1 MSVKTILVALNDVD
15 SVERTIAI
23 AAELGGRFDAHVIGM
38 FIIPAI
44 EIYPDIGMQMT
55 ALDYEGH
62 RSSYLNE
69 ADGIKK
75 KFEEEMR
82 RQGVRNEWR
91 IADIKS
97 SRIADGIV
105 EHAFQ
110 SDLVIVPQGLE
121 KLLSRIEAD
130 FTAHI
135 VMESGRP
142 VLIIPAYGD
151 FTKIGQQVLVAW
163 NGTRESARSVFDALP
178 LMKDA
183 KNVTLSWL
191 NAKDDLING
200 ETLPGTEMAVTL
212 ARHNIKAT
220 AQSVPTGDLP
230 TGEALLSHANDIGAD
245 LLVMGAYG
253 HSRLREFVFGG
264 ATRTILDSMTI
275 PVLMSH

>member
-1 MSVKTILVALNDVD
+1 
-15 SVERTIAI
+15 
-23 AAELGGRFDAHVIGM
+23 
-38 FIIPAI
+38 
-44 EIYPDIGMQMT
+44 MQIT

-62 RSSYLNE
+62 RSSYLKE
-69 ADGIKK
+69 ANGIKE

-82 RQGVRNEWR
+82 RQGIRNEWR
-91 IADIKS
+91 ITDIRS
-97 SRIADGIV
+97 SRIADGFI

-110 SDLVIVPQGLE
+110 ADMLVVPQGLE
-121 KLLSRIEAD
+121 NSVSRIEAD
-130 FTAHI
+130 FTARI

-151 FTKIGQQVLVAW
+151 FPKIGNKVLVAW
-163 NGTRESARSVFDALP
+163 NGTRESARSVFDAVP

-183 KNVTLSWL
+183 KNVTLAWL
-191 NAKDDLING
+191 NAQDDLLNG
-200 ETLPGTEMAVTL
+200 ETLPGTEMAATL
-212 ARHNIKAT
+212 ARHDIKAT

-230 TGEALLSHANDIGAD
+230 IGEAILSHASDSGAD